1 MNQYNQWKAH
11 EVSDWTVNIQL
22 ADGRTACLDMLA
34 LRDIWV
40 IQAPDSQGRSALAA
54 YFSEDAAKD
63 GITEL
68 LKDSINEGARTKD
81 PSRCFNIKRVT
92 LEPLAQMIRKEA
104 EKVPST
110 KFAGSYMDR
119 HMGEYDLVVNPA
131 GRLYRLPRDIPEP
144 EGWICIDESSL
155 KYEGRLIS
163 LLWSLPIYK
172 DNNDT
177 KDNSVR

>member
-11 EVSDWTVNIQL
+11 QMSDWTVNIQL

-34 LRDIWV
+34 LRNIWIV
-40 IQAPDSQGRSALAA
+40 QAPDSQGRSALAA

-63 GITEL
+63 GVTEL
-68 LKDSINEGARTKD
+68 LKDSINENARTKD
-81 PSRCFNIKRVT
+81 PFHCFNIKRVP

-131 GRLYRLPRDIPEP
+131 GRLYKLPIGQYIPG
-144 EGWICIDESSL
+144 GWIKINESSL

-163 LLWSLPIYK
+163 LLWSLPIAPLPEE
-172 DNNDT
+172 
-177 KDNSVR
+177 